1 MGYCSLCG
9 KQIKYNSGLC
19 EECKDKSSMKEDYMD
34 ALLRSMDTGSDDKVM
49 DTMEKSAETADIYDV
64 ADVMDGSSED
74 VDIDELDLNSTL
86 SATDDVE
93 PPSLEEMMSA
103 GGTDELDALL
113 AADEIAETEL
123 ISDGLE
129 SVPEELISDDLATEE
144 LISDELVPEGL
155 ISDALAPDE
164 LISDEI
170 TPEALISDDL
180 APDELIPD
188 ELAPEGLISDALASE
203 EFISDELAPEGLI
216 SDDLASDELISDEIT
231 QEALISD
238 DLASD
243 ELISDEMA
251 PEALISDD
259 LAPEELISDEMAP
272 EGLISDE
279 LVSDE
284 LISDEMAPEALISD
298 DLASDELISDEIAP
312 EALISDEFASDELIS
327 DEMAPEALISDDLAS
342 EELISDELVPE
353 GVSETMVSGEEG
365 TEILATEGVP
375 SEKSGSADGEE
386 EFNIDTFNLDELDLM
401 SLLTGDDTDFET
413 IWEDSPVESESG
425 TEDAVGQNVAVEG
438 DNNDLSGGEQHHES
452 DFGDLGYGLDGREN
466 VSLETSQTDEVDALL
481 GDLSAD
487 LQMEEGS
494 AESYGDGHS
503 MSDVF
508 QDALS
513 ALSSEQDEEES
524 GDDVNA
530 LLDNVRSNSKK
541 KERKSIKSV
550 FGRLFGNIVD
560 DKEIEKA
567 KAIREQAAEDE
578 KNKTELEAKKKE
590 EAEEKK
596 KAKEEEKE
604 KKAKLKEEKKRQK
617 EEKKEAKKEAKELRE
632 LEEEAEI
639 EGRINKVGAAIVF
652 VVLGLMGASIFFGTR
667 MFSYNSGIKNAQEY
681 FDRGQYEESYKELLG
696 VDLKEKDQEL
706 YQKIVTVMRVY
717 KELEAYDVYYK
728 ESRYPEALDSLF
740 KGIRQ
745 YEKYFPDAVELDVT
759 SDLDYVKSQIVTE
772 LEAEFGI
779 TEEMAKEINKITDNA
794 EYSRRVYDLAQYVV
808 SHEKYGY

>member
-129 SVPEELISDDLATEE
+129 SVPEELISDDLAT
-144 LISDELVPEGL
+144 
-155 ISDALAPDE
+155 
-164 LISDEI
+164 
-170 TPEALISDDL
+170 
-180 APDELIPD
+180 
-188 ELAPEGLISDALASE
+188 
-203 EFISDELAPEGLI
+203 
-216 SDDLASDELISDEIT
+216 
-231 QEALISD
+231 
-238 DLASD
+238 
-243 ELISDEMA
+243 
-251 PEALISDD
+251 
-259 LAPEELISDEMAP
+259 
-272 EGLISDE
+272 
-279 LVSDE
+279 
-284 LISDEMAPEALISD
+284 
-298 DLASDELISDEIAP
+298 
-312 EALISDEFASDELIS
+312 
-327 DEMAPEALISDDLAS
+327 